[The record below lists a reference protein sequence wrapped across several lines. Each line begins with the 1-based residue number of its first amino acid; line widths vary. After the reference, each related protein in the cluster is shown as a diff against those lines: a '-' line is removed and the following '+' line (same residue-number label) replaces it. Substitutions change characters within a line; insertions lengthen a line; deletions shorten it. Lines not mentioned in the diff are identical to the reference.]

1 MNPVKAAAR
10 RVGLRR
16 DSVRSARVLVERRL
30 LGRWRLR
37 RPAVAGRILCYHGV
51 GTPAWGYNDVTP
63 ARFRRHLEL
72 ALHEGYRFVPAEKI
86 ARTGGEPGELA
97 ITFDDGLRSVGEQA
111 APILAE
117 LDVPW
122 TLFVVSGWASGEC
135 WRDPGLFL
143 NWSELTELARRGATL
158 GSHSVSHPNFGRL
171 GLDAARRELF
181 ESRRAIEAGTGLT
194 IDTFAIPFGQSR
206 DWSDACTEIAREAGY
221 RVVYAQAIE
230 TRRPGTVPRSFIT
243 GFDDDRVFLAAL
255 EGAFDRWEEWV

>member
-1 MNPVKAAAR
+1 VTSLKAAAR

-16 DSVRSARVLVERRL
+16 EHLRSARVLVERRG
-30 LGRWRLR
+30 LGRWRRR

-51 GTPAWGYNDVTP
+51 GTPSWGYNDVTP

-72 ALHEGYRFVPAEKI
+72 ALEQGYRFVPAETI

-97 ITFDDGLRSVGEQA
+97 VTFDDGLRSVGENA

-117 LDVPW
+117 LGVPW
-122 TLFVVSGWASGEC
+122 TLFVVSGWASGDR

-143 NWSELTELARRGATL
+143 GWSELVELARAGATL

-171 GLDAARRELF
+171 ELEAARAELV
-181 ESRRAIEAGTGLT
+181 ESRRAIEAGTGLA
-194 IDTFAIPFGQSR
+194 IDTFAIPFGQSG
-206 DWSDACTEIAREAGY
+206 DWSEACSEVAREAGY

-243 GFDDDRVFLAAL
+243 GYDDDAVFLAAL